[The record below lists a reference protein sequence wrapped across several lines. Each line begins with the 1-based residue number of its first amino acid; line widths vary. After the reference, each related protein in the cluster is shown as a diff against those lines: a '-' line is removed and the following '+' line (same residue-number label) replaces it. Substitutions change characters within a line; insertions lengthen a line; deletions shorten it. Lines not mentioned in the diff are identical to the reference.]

1 MALKNY
7 LLFFPFFLF
16 NWATL
21 AQGNTVYRTLYWFR
35 YYNQTQL
42 TAKTF
47 LHVEVDERRLMN
59 PDLQF
64 QLFMHIHL
72 HRRISKSV
80 DLAAGFTYA
89 RTNSSKS
96 NDLVVPELRPFQEV
110 NYSRPLFFKIQ
121 GQVRYRLD
129 ERFIHNSNKIELQDG
144 YTFVLRHRFRFQ
156 LSKVLKKFES
166 GKILS
171 AKISDEIMLNSHP
184 ETVDTFGQNRV
195 YGGLELQL
203 NKNWSTEIGY
213 LNLYQAAYGGDY
225 LAGDIVRC
233 TVYHRLSLVP

>member
-1 MALKNY
+1 M
-7 LLFFPFFLF
+7 PS
-16 NWATL
+16 L
-21 AQGNTVYRTLYWFR
+21 AQGNTVYRTLYWLR

-42 TAKTF
+42 SANTF

-64 QLFMHIHL
+64 QFFMHIHL

-89 RTNSSKS
+89 RTNSSKN

-121 GQVRYRLD
+121 GHIRYRLD
-129 ERFIHNSNKIELQDG
+129 ERFIHNNDKIELQDG

-156 LSKVLKKFES
+156 LSRVLKKFES
-166 GKILS
+166 GKVLS
-171 AKISDEIMLNSHP
+171 AKISDEIMLNS
-184 ETVDTFGQNRV
+184 TGNANTFDQNRIYV
-195 YGGLELQL
+195 GVEWQFC
-203 NKNWSTEIGY
+203 KKWSGEFGY
-213 LNLYQAAYGGDY
+213 LNLYQTASANEYFDR
-225 LAGDIVRC
+225 DILRF
-233 TVYHRLSLVP
+233 TLYHRLSLVKNN